1 VTNAQGCKREESGR
15 AIEGEGRD
23 KERCKL
29 TRLARLAATEEATT
43 SAETTCVRR
52 ADRRWSGRSGRAGMD
67 WEEGCGQQ
75 CVRAVVNGEWVGL
88 GW

>member
-15 AIEGEGRD
+15 AIEVRD

-43 SAETTCVRR
+43 SAATACVQR
-52 ADRRWSGRSGRAGMD
+52 ADR
-67 WEEGCGQQ
+67 QQ
-75 CVRAVVNGEWVGL
+75 
-88 GW
+88 

>member
-52 ADRRWSGRSGRAGMD
+52 ADRRWSGRAEMDLEGGLRAT
-67 WEEGCGQQ
+67 
-75 CVRAVVNGEWVGL
+75 VRARW
-88 GW
+88 